1 MEEIG
6 IMVICIG
13 QLVITAGIRDKMS
26 QSSDFEGFVRKS
38 FSRHATGDWGDMCE
52 EDKVHNDYAL
62 EHGERLFSSY
72 NYNEDIKLWIITE
85 WDRSATTILFPE
97 EY

>member
-1 MEEIG
+1 
-6 IMVICIG
+6 MVICIG
-13 QLVITAGIRDKMS
+13 QLVASRGVAEEIKCNSA
-26 QSSDFEGFVRKS
+26 FEKFVRKS

-52 EDKVHNDYAL
+52 EDKAYNDYAL

-72 NYNEDIKLWIITE
+72 NYNEDTKIWIITE